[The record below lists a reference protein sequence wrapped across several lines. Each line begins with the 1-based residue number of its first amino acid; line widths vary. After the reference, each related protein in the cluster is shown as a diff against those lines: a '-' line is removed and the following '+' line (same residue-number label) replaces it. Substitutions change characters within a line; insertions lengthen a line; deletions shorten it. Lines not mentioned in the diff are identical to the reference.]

1 MLTGIGSGSRF
12 LLLAACFVVLV
23 AGLKTSGPVLIPF
36 LLSAFIAILCN
47 RPLQQMT
54 HRGVPTVVAILLL
67 ISMVVLI
74 AFTMA
79 LFLGSSVAE
88 FKQALPVY
96 QANLTEQMADL
107 VAWLQGMGLDF
118 STDLLQEY
126 INPAFALQMVAN
138 LLGSLGGLLTSTFLI
153 VLTVAF
159 MLMEAVDLPARV
171 QNALGDPKLLEH
183 FRLFNSQVNQ
193 YIAIKTWISALTG
206 CVISAW
212 LWFLGIDFPLMWGML
227 AFLLNYIPN
236 IGSIIAAVPAALL
249 GLVQFGVDVAGVAV
263 LGYLVV
269 NTVMG
274 NIVEPKFMGKG
285 LDLSPLVVFM
295 SLIFWGWTLG
305 SAGMFLSVPLTMVV
319 KMALESSDDTRWL
332 GALLGSGS
340 GDETDE
346 LTEELS

>member
-1 MLTGIGSGSRF
+1 MLAGVGSGGRF
-12 LLLAACFVVLV
+12 LLLSACFVVLV

-47 RPLQQMT
+47 QPLQKMT
-54 HRGVPTVVAILLL
+54 QRGVPTLVAILLL
-67 ISMVVLI
+67 ITLVVFV
-74 AFTMA
+74 AFTLA

-88 FKQALPVY
+88 FKQALPGY
-96 QANLTEQMADL
+96 QDNLTAQMADL
-107 VAWLQGMGLDF
+107 IVWLQGMGLGF
-118 STDLLQEY
+118 SPDLLQEY

-171 QNALGDPKLLEH
+171 QRALGDPKLLEH
-183 FRLFNSQVNQ
+183 FRLFNRHVNQ
-193 YIAIKTWISALTG
+193 YIAIKTGVSALTG
-206 CVISAW
+206 CLISGW

-249 GLVQFGVDVAGVAV
+249 GLVQFGVDVAGLAV
-263 LGYLVV
+263 MGYLVV

-274 NIVEPKFMGKG
+274 NVIEPRFMGKG

-319 KMALESSDDTRWL
+319 KIGLESSDDTRWL
-332 GALLGSGS
+332 GVLLGSGD
-340 GDETDE
+340 GKHA
-346 LTEELS
+346 EEPA